1 MNTNNN
7 QPITAALPELAVIG
21 NLVYESYDASR
32 LVDAIVGCFT
42 PRQDSLSE
50 PVSHGFQVFYTH
62 PLFYK

>member
-7 QPITAALPELAVIG
+7 QPITAALPELAVIAD
-21 NLVYESYDASR
+21 LVYENYDASR
-32 LVDAIVGCFT
+32 LVDATVGWFT

-50 PVSHGFQVFYTH
+50 TVSHGFEVFYTH